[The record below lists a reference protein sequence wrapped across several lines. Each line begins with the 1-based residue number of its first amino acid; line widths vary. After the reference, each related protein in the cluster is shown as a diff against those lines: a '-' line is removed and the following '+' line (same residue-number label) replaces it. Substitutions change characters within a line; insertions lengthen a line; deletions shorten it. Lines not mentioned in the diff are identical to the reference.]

1 MNTSGFGKHTF
12 LNIFGGDMMN
22 DYTIEYNKDN
32 MVQLKDDLDEQI
44 NRYSSLIEDLNTNV
58 DAIGNYWVTSDSS
71 SNDAYQNLKSKYQ
84 SYKASLE
91 EGLQLLQEYSN
102 AINEQVDRYQEAE
115 NRINNAIGE

>member
-1 MNTSGFGKHTF
+1 MDGN
-12 LNIFGGDMMN
+12 
-22 DYTIEYNKDN
+22 TIEYNKDS

-44 NRYSSLIEDLNTNV
+44 TRYSGLIEDLTANI
-58 DAIGNYWVTSDSS
+58 DSIGNYWVTSDTG
-71 SNDAYQNLKSKYQ
+71 SNDAYQNLKSNYQ

-91 EGLQLLQEYSN
+91 EGRSLLQEYSN